1 MAARPRRLVLLRHG
15 ETAHNADGIWQ
26 GQLDT
31 ELSVRGLAQA
41 AAAGNALARVEA
53 VRIVSSDLAR
63 AARTAEIVGQ
73 ALGIPLALDERFREV
88 HAGAWQGLTAAQ
100 VSERD
105 PELRAAILRGEDVKR
120 GGDGESM
127 RDVVDRVA
135 LGLEDLT
142 ADLGAGEC
150 AIICTHGAAAR
161 ALASVLLGLESS
173 EAWRIF
179 AEFGNCHW
187 AEFVEGSSGWRLAA
201 WNISSGHDALVGE
214 SPP

>member
-88 HAGAWQGLTAAQ
+88 HAGAWQGLTSAQ

-105 PELRAAILRGEDVKR
+105 P
-120 GGDGESM
+120 
-127 RDVVDRVA
+127 
-135 LGLEDLT
+135 
-142 ADLGAGEC
+142 
-150 AIICTHGAAAR
+150 
-161 ALASVLLGLESS
+161 
-173 EAWRIF
+173 
-179 AEFGNCHW
+179 
-187 AEFVEGSSGWRLAA
+187 
-201 WNISSGHDALVGE
+201 
-214 SPP
+214 